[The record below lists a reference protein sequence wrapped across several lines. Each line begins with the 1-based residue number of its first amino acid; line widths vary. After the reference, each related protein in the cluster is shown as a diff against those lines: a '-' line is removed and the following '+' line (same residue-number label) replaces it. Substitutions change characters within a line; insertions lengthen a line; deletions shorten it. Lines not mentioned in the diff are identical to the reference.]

1 MRGGQLLHL
10 NKDGSD
16 HVHRHD
22 PDSGYIWSY
31 VRRDYAGAIFRAK
44 SLATGRSWWFHR
56 EHFNQTQQEQ
66 DDDQD

>member
-1 MRGGQLLHL
+1 MREGQLLHL
-10 NKDGSD
+10 NKEGSD

-22 PDSGYIWSY
+22 PNSGYIWSH
-31 VRRDYAGAIFRAK
+31 VLSEGPIFLAK

-56 EHFNQTQQEQ
+56 GHFAQTQQEQ

>member
-1 MRGGQLLHL
+1 MREGQLLHL

-31 VRRDYAGAIFRAK
+31 
-44 SLATGRSWWFHR
+44 ATGRSWWFHR
-56 EHFNQTQQEQ
+56 RHFNQTQQEQ